1 MIPESADFTHED
13 MKKIVADPRY
23 HCGQCDGTL
32 NIAWGG
38 AHGVESWVLRCSKN
52 IEHNRFSRR
61 RVSEKERA
69 QMATLRGEGYMEAGS
84 STALMAMS
92 ETTMIERVD
101 KAKFIKDLSS
111 AEKKRLALVCITYGF
126 DPIMGEMTIYEGN
139 PYVSV
144 DGRYRKAQ
152 ETGLLMG
159 VESRPATKD
168 ERAMWEINTE
178 DKFFRA
184 VVKKLVGGT
193 TAEFVGWGRVT
204 AGEIERANK
213 YIPVSTN
220 PMRMAE
226 KRAEVQALR
235 KAFSIPLPAG
245 TGSVENI
252 IEGSYEVVDEETGEI
267 KEAGP
272 PAENKV
278 KEPAKKKTSAK
289 AAKKEEPVADAEI
302 PGAEPEPQAEPE
314 PEPPPEREPAKDETP
329 VTHAEG
335 KEIERLFSHD
345 GAFDPAS
352 MGEFCN
358 AQRNWGIRQIVQLKK
373 WQYDVICGALRRGA

>member
-1 MIPESADFTHED
+1 MIPESAGFTHED
-13 MKKIVADPRY
+13 MKRIVADPRY
-23 HCGQCDGTL
+23 HCGQCDGIL
-32 NIAWGG
+32 NVAWGG
-38 AHGVESWVLRCSKN
+38 AHGVESYVLRCSKN

-61 RVSEKERA
+61 QISEKERA
-69 QMATLRGEGYMEAGS
+69 ALATLRGEGYMEAGS

-92 ETTMIERVD
+92 ESTMIERVD
-101 KAKFIKDLSS
+101 KAKFIKDLSP

-168 ERAMWEINTE
+168 ERAMWEISTE

-184 VVKKLVGGT
+184 VVKKLVGGQ

-204 AGEIERANK
+204 AGEIQRANQ

-245 TGSVENI
+245 TLSVENI
-252 IEGSYEVVDEETGEI
+252 VEGSFEIVDEETGEI
-267 KEAGP
+267 KQLTAP
-272 PAENKV
+272 VENKV
-278 KEPAKKKTSAK
+278 KEPAKKKAPAK
-289 AAKKEEPVADAEI
+289 ATAKPEEPPAAE
-302 PGAEPEPQAEPE
+302 AEASDKGDFTPEKLVTEE
-314 PEPPPEREPAKDETP
+314 EPPPGPPLATAKMKKD
-329 VTHAEG
+329 
-335 KEIERLFSHD
+335 IEAQFARTGLARGD
-345 GAFDPAS
+345 IGT
-352 MGEFCN
+352 EFITK
-358 AQRNWGIRQIVQLKK
+358 RGW
-373 WQYDVICGALRRGA
+373 ALRYWDKMTVDESEGILEWLKEQPDKK

>member
-1 MIPESADFTHED
+1 MIPESADFTHDD

-38 AHGVESWVLRCSKN
+38 AHGVEGWVLRCSKN
-52 IEHNRFSRR
+52 IEHNRLSRR
-61 RVSEKERA
+61 RVSNKERA
-69 QMATLRGEGYMEAGS
+69 QMATLRGEGYMTQAT
-84 STALMAMS
+84 STDLMKMD
-92 ETTMIERVD
+92 ETTMIARVGQ
-101 KAKFIKDLSS
+101 AKFIKDLS
-111 AEKKRLALVCITYGF
+111 APEAKRLALACITYGF
-126 DPIMGEMTIYEGN
+126 DPIMHELTIYEGN
-139 PYVSV
+139 PFVSV

-152 ETGLLMG
+152 ETGLFMG
-159 VESRPATKD
+159 VESRPATKE
-168 ERAMWEINTE
+168 EREQWEVASE

-184 VVKKLVGGT
+184 VVKKMVAGQVC
-193 TAEFVGWGRVT
+193 EFVGWGRVT
-204 AGEIERANK
+204 ANEIQKANQ
-213 YIPVSTN
+213 YIPLSTN

-235 KAFSIPLPAG
+235 KAFSIPLPSAEYIGAVPG
-245 TGSVENI
+245 TVEGEYELVPEPKQ
-252 IEGSYEVVDEETGEI
+252 IE
-267 KEAGP
+267 
-272 PAENKV
+272 PA
-278 KEPAKKKTSAK
+278 KEPAAKKTSGK

-329 VTHAEG
+329 VTHAQG

-373 WQYDVICGALRRGA
+373 WQYDIIVDCFSRGS

>member
-1 MIPESADFTHED
+1 
-13 MKKIVADPRY
+13 
-23 HCGQCDGTL
+23 
-32 NIAWGG
+32 
-38 AHGVESWVLRCSKN
+38 
-52 IEHNRFSRR
+52 
-61 RVSEKERA
+61 
-69 QMATLRGEGYMEAGS
+69 MATLRGEGYMEAGS

-289 AAKKEEPVADAEI
+289 AANKEEPVADAEIPGAEPEPQAEPEPEPPPEREPAKDETPAKKKTSARAAKKEEPVADAEI